1 MNRYEHDKILKYSY
15 QRLFTSML
23 RMTKHTRIDSGNR
36 QMSTE
41 LSIGCGFPFWV
52 LTLDCY
58 ASGRKLFLE
67 VFLFSVSHCAGTV
80 VYPCHIV

>member
-1 MNRYEHDKILKYSY
+1 MLKYSY
-15 QRLFTSML
+15 QRLFTRVL
-23 RMTKHTRIDSGNR
+23 RMTKHMRVDGGNG

-41 LSIGCGFPFWV
+41 LLLGCGFPFWV

-67 VFLFSVSHCAGTV
+67 VFCSRYPIAQEQLFALAT
-80 VYPCHIV
+80 